1 MAKKPTQDAPTT
13 GSANNQAGGITVYSI
28 DAVLPG
34 RPESS
39 PLADRDAGKLEL
51 GAQAGQNEYLAF
63 LQALYNRADI
73 VIGEDVLAQE
83 DLF

>member
-1 MAKKPTQDAPTT
+1 MAKKPAQGSPTT
-13 GSANNQAGGITVYSI
+13 GSASNQAGGITVYSI

-34 RPESS
+34 RPESI

-51 GAQAGQNEYLAF
+51 GAQAGQAEYRAF